1 MTDFEV
7 FLDVLENENTYIS
20 NLTRSMALTLDEF
33 YNNLK
38 NCGVSSVTGVGFE
51 HFFGLVMEAVKDY
64 ER

>member
-7 FLDVLENENTYIS
+7 FLEVLEHEQTYVS

-38 NCGVSSVTGVGFE
+38 NCGVSSVTGVGFDR
-51 HFFGLVMEAVKDY
+51 FFKLVKEAAKEY
-64 ER
+64 EE